1 MDTEVNEFTVTPL
14 YFSMPVGPLSGTA
27 KLTTATPV
35 AKRPRPPRRKCTG
48 GR

>member
-35 AKRPRPPRRKCTG
+35 AKRPRQPRRKCTG